1 MNKAARI
8 VINYCLDNDIGI
20 LVVSYSKTFQ
30 KDSNIGKSY
39 NQSYVDITYEMLQDK
54 LEYLCKSYGILLVM
68 PKKSYISK
76 VSFWDKSKEYH
87 FNGKRIYRR
96 QVLNADVNGALNI
109 LSKSNVVATSVLYDR
124 GDVDSH

>member
-1 MNKAARI
+1 M
-8 VINYCLDNDIGI
+8 
-20 LVVSYSKTFQ
+20 SYSKTFQ

-68 PKKSYISK
+68 PEKSYISK
-76 VSFWDKSKEYH
+76 ISFWDKSKEYH
-87 FNGKRIYRR
+87 FNGKRIYRG

-109 LSKSNVVATSVLYDR
+109 LSKSNVVATSGLYDR